1 MKIGFGK
8 KLFNRDIRTCRIGH
22 ELMCK
27 FMETLYAVMLSHA
40 DFVPLDMLGKD
51 IINSLSYGSF
61 IKVIKRYLLF
71 SLRDASAGNLKTGM
85 ESMQISST
93 FSPFAICTA
102 SSTAL

>member
-1 MKIGFGK
+1 
-8 KLFNRDIRTCRIGH
+8 
-22 ELMCK
+22 MCK

-71 SLRDASAGNLKTGM
+71 SLKDASAGKSENGCGINADILDLFTLCHM
-85 ESMQISST
+85 HSFLNCPVAQH
-93 FSPFAICTA
+93 
-102 SSTAL
+102 